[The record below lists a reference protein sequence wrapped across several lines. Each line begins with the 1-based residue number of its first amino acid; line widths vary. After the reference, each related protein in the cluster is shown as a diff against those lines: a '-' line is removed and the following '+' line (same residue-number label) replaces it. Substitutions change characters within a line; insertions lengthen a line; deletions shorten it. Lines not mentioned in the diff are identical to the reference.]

1 MIARGFC
8 PSVANAVRK
17 SLCLGFGA
25 GFSATN
31 RSLPSLSTLK
41 ASDALTRSALAVRK
55 EDGLDNAPLA
65 LATSISPSMLW
76 QGFQQSIVCKSL
88 VAQNLIGEHIQIIAK
103 CCLRWL

>member
-31 RSLPSLSTLK
+31 RSLPSLSTCK
-41 ASDALTRSALAVRK
+41 ASDAPTRSALAVRK
-55 EDGLDNAPLA
+55 EDGLDNVPLS

-76 QGFQQSIVCKSL
+76 PGFQQSIACKLL
-88 VAQNLIGEHIQIIAK
+88 VAENFAGEHTNLGQK
-103 CCLRWL
+103 L